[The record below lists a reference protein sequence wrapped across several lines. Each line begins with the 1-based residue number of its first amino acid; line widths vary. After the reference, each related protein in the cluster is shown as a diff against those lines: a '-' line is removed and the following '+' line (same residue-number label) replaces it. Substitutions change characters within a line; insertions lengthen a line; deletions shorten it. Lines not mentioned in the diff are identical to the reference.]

1 MEIGV
6 EERELILYDGG
17 RMIFVNFK
25 TYKEGTGEKAL
36 ELAKICEEMAQESGI
51 EIIPVVQAADLFR
64 ISQAVKIPVWV
75 QHLDWQP
82 QGQST
87 GWINLE
93 AVVEAGAS
101 GTLLNHSEHQ
111 IPPGT
116 IRQVLKKLKNS
127 KTQKFKNFR
136 VMICCR
142 TLGQAERLAKFEPDF
157 LAYEPLELIGSQEK
171 SVASEK
177 PEAIG
182 NLVKMVPD
190 IPVIVGAGIHSQED
204 VKTSLRMGAKGV
216 LVATDI
222 VLAKDPKKELEDLT
236 QGFKGI

>member
-1 MEIGV
+1 
-6 EERELILYDGG
+6 
-17 RMIFVNFK
+17 MIFVNFK

-36 ELAKICEEMAQESGI
+36 ELAKICEEIVKESGI
-51 EIIPVVQAADLFR
+51 EIIPVVQVVDLYR
-64 ISQAVKIPVWV
+64 ISQQVKIPVWV

-116 IRQVLKKLKNS
+116 IRQMIKRRNQQFSNIAIK
-127 KTQKFKNFR
+127 QFR
-136 VMICCR
+136 ILVCCKS
-142 TLGQAERLAKFEPDF
+142 LGQAERLAKFEPDF
-157 LAYEPLELIGSQEK
+157 LAYEPSELIGSQEK

-204 VKTSLRMGAKGV
+204 VRVSLKMGAKGI

-222 VLAKDPKKELEDLT
+222 VLAKDPKKELEDLAR
-236 QGFKGI
+236 GFKI

>member
-1 MEIGV
+1 MKA
-6 EERELILYDGG
+6 
-17 RMIFVNFK
+17 MIFVNFK
-25 TYKEGTGEKAL
+25 TYQEGTGEKAL
-36 ELAKICEEMAQESGI
+36 ELAKICEEIANKSGI
-51 EIIPVVQAADLFR
+51 EIIPVVQIADLYR
-64 ISQAVKIPVWV
+64 ISQQVKIPVWV

-116 IRQVLKKLKNS
+116 IRQVIKRCNQQFSNIAIK
-127 KTQKFKNFR
+127 QFR
-136 VMICCR
+136 ILVCCKS
-142 TLGQAERLAKFEPDF
+142 LGQAERLAKFEPDF
-157 LAYEPLELIGSQEK
+157 LAYEPPELIGSQEK

-182 NLVKMVPD
+182 NLVKMVPE

-204 VKTSLRMGAKGV
+204 VKTSLNMGAKGI
-216 LVATDI
+216 LVATDV
-222 VLAKDPKKELEDLT
+222 VLAKDPKKELEDLAKA
-236 QGFKGI
+236 FKS